1 MAKHE
6 FDVAAFRAQF
16 PAFADPIKYPDD
28 LLSGYFSMAE
38 CFVSPYDNCMFSGDC
53 LQLALNLMTAHLAL
67 VYTPDESGNVPGVGI
82 ITSAT
87 IDKVSVT
94 SQVPKTDDAWRAFL
108 LRTPY
113 GLQLVA
119 LLKGH
124 AAGGWMVGGSLERAA
139 IRKAGGV
146 F

>member
-1 MAKHE
+1 MATHT

-16 PAFADPIKYPDD
+16 PAFADQTKYPNA
-28 LLSGYFSMAE
+28 LLSGYVQMAT
-38 CFVSPYDNCMFSGDC
+38 CFVSPNDTWWFSGDC
-53 LQLALNLMTAHLAL
+53 LQLALDLMTAHLAT
-67 VYTPDESGNVPGVGI
+67 VYTADASGSIPGVGI

-94 SQVPKTDDAWRAFL
+94 SQVPKTESAWRAFL

-119 LLKGH
+119 LLQGH
-124 AAGGWMVGGSLERAA
+124 AAGGWTVGGSLERQAF
-139 IRKAGGV
+139 RKAGGI

>member
-16 PAFADPIKYPDD
+16 PAFADPIKYPDAM
-28 LLSGYFSMAE
+28 LQGYFTMAE
-38 CFVSPYDNCMFSGDC
+38 CFISPYDNCWFKGDC
-53 LQLALNLMTAHLAL
+53 LQLALNLMTAHLATI
-67 VYTPDESGNVPGVGI
+67 YTPDESGNIPGVGI

-94 SQVPKTDDAWRAFL
+94 QMVPTTTSMWRLFL
-108 LRTPY
+108 LRSPY
-113 GLQLVA
+113 GLQLMA
-119 LLKGH
+119 LLSSQ
-124 AAGGWMVGGSLERAA
+124 ASGGWSVGGWNERTAF
-139 IRKAGGV
+139 RKAGGR